1 MLMELVKSKELQN
14 SVLDR
19 VLEIEQSERNTDE
32 VTEMERQTL
41 TVLMLKRS
49 RRK

>member
-1 MLMELVKSKELQN
+1 MLMELVKTKELQN
-14 SVLDR
+14 SILDR

-32 VTEMERQTL
+32 VAEMEPRIL

-49 RRK
+49 SRK